1 MRFGPRRRV
10 VTASIFL
17 LYAVSVAAVT
27 VVPVRMRPPGDRP
40 DVPWWIVVHWVP
52 FRVEAWSFLLNVVL
66 FVPLGVLVP
75 LLWPAA
81 RSLRRIAAVS
91 FAASAAVETLQL
103 VWWLTLG
110 SLRTVDVNDL
120 IANTAGGVAGV
131 FLLRAVLRR
140 RAERAGTAAVTTRST
155 P

>member
-17 LYAVSVAAVT
+17 GYVVSVAAVT
-27 VVPVRMRPPGDRP
+27 VVPVRMRPPEARW

-52 FRVEAWSFLLNVVL
+52 FRVEAWSFVLNVVM

-81 RSLRRIAAVS
+81 GSLRRIAALS
-91 FAASAAVETLQL
+91 FAASAAIETLQL

-110 SLRTVDVNDL
+110 SFRTVDVNDL
-120 IANTAGGVAGV
+120 IANTAGGVAGA
-131 FLLRAVLRR
+131 LVLWAAGQRR
-140 RAERAGTAAVTTRST
+140 EKLAAAAVTTRST

>member
-10 VTASIFL
+10 VTASIFF

-27 VVPVRMRPPGDRP
+27 VVPIRTRPPETRP
-40 DVPWWIVVHWVP
+40 DVPWWVVVHWVP
-52 FRVEAWSFLLNVVL
+52 LRVEAWSFLLNVVM
-66 FVPLGVLVP
+66 FVPLGLLVP

-81 RSLRRIAAVS
+81 GSLRRIAAVS
-91 FAASAAVETLQL
+91 FACSAAIEALQL

-110 SLRTVDVNDL
+110 SFRTVDVNDL

-131 FLLRAVLRR
+131 LLLSAVARR
-140 RAERAGTAAVTTRST
+140 RRDRAGRAAVTTRST

>member
-10 VTASIFL
+10 VTASVLL
-17 LYAVSVAAVT
+17 LYAVSVAVVT
-27 VVPVRMRPPGDRP
+27 VVPFRTRPADARAE
-40 DVPWWIVVHWVP
+40 VPWWIVVHWVP
-52 FRVEAWSFLLNVVL
+52 FRVEAWSFLLNVVM
-66 FVPLGVLVP
+66 FVPLGLLVP

-81 RSLRRIAAVS
+81 GSLRRITTVS
-91 FAASAAVETLQL
+91 FAASAAIETLQL

-110 SLRTVDVNDL
+110 SFRTVDVNDL

-131 FLLRAVLRR
+131 LLLRAVVRR
-140 RAERAGTAAVTTRST
+140 DRAGRAAVTTRST

>member
-10 VTASIFL
+10 VTASILL

-27 VVPVRMRPPGDRP
+27 VVPVRMRPPDARP
-40 DVPWWIVVHWVP
+40 GLPWWIVVHWVP
-52 FRVEAWSFLLNVVL
+52 FRVEAWSFLLNVVM
-66 FVPLGVLVP
+66 FVPLGLLVP

-81 RSLRRIAAVS
+81 GSLRRIAAVS
-91 FAASAAVETLQL
+91 LACSAAIETLQL

-110 SLRTVDVNDL
+110 SFRTVDVNDL

-131 FLLRAVLRR
+131 LLLRAVVRR
-140 RAERAGTAAVTTRST
+140 DRAGRAAVTTRST